1 MNDVTGRYG
10 LSSRNLSRALTLGV
24 TLFGFCAAATSQTP
38 AQPASD
44 SASAPSDTVQEIV
57 VTAQRRE
64 QNVQDIPVAVT
75 ALTPESLASNRVVTV
90 TDLNLLAPG
99 VTVEPAAGGSQLPAF
114 SMRGITSYGVVPG
127 SDKAISMYIDGVY
140 LSSTRG
146 SIFSLPDVSQ
156 IEVLR
161 GPQGTLFGRNATA
174 GAVSITTRDPSGNF
188 GVQQD
193 LTAGNENQYRS
204 RTTIDLP
211 AWGPLSAYVS
221 YVRNYQRGDIEN
233 TGAGTVWNYSNS
245 HSSLVSPTEISP
257 SWLGTTNSNS
267 VFAAVKFKPIDQ
279 FSTVYKFDYTKDDGS
294 PIGVAFLGA
303 DAAGFATG
311 IIAGQPTPV
320 LQAGTQRPDRVNN
333 AFSVPLNDNVQGHS
347 LTSIFE
353 GDHFTVKN
361 IAAYR
366 RSYIF
371 AADQLDGL
379 GGLVVPTTTIP
390 FVLISATNLTQNQ
403 QWSDELQYIFRSEP
417 VTLTVGGL
425 WFQGSD
431 VNGGVPGIPNNI
443 AFAALPGH
451 VLPTGAAIFNNFAH
465 SIAGYAQAEVHLT
478 SQFDLVAGVRET
490 KDRKSGSAD
499 LLPALANPNFEYENS
514 RPSYL
519 LGVNYKPTNDMLVY
533 VKYSTAFVSGGNV
546 SGIPFQPETV
556 ASWEAGLKA
565 EFLDHR
571 LRTNIA
577 IYDAVYKHLQDAES
591 GSSYV
596 GPLLAQ
602 YPFVAQLGTFIA
614 DQGGEVKARGV
625 EFEGTFVAGHGLT
638 VGSNVS
644 YQHTVFDD
652 VSPAV
657 DNPTGVPPVPT
668 LLPTWTVGLWSNYT
682 TFFAN
687 GLKGTLL
694 INANWRS
701 DLVFD
706 NPAINIPA
714 YANYLSASPTWV
726 VNGRA
731 ILSGFQ
737 WRGVNGEVAVW
748 SKNLTN
754 DRSINYP
761 IIIPGVVA
769 ATSYQPART
778 FGVDLNF
785 KY

>member
-1 MNDVTGRYG
+1 MNRLAAYVLPSLRI
-10 LSSRNLSRALTLGV
+10 ALASAAGIAMAGYCTPA
-24 TLFGFCAAATSQTP
+24 TAATATADTP
-38 AQPASD
+38 PESIDA
-44 SASAPSDTVQEIV
+44 VQEIV

-75 ALTPESLASNRVVTV
+75 ALTQEAIAINRVVTV
-90 TDLNLLAPG
+90 NDLNLLAPG
-99 VTVEPAAGGSQLPAF
+99 FTVEPAAGGSQLPAF

-146 SIFSLPDVSQ
+146 SIFNLPDVSQ

-174 GAVSITTRDPSGNF
+174 GAISITTRDPTGNF
-188 GVQQD
+188 GIQQD
-193 LTAGNENQYRS
+193 FSTGNEHLFRS
-204 RTTIDLP
+204 RTTVDLP
-211 AWGPLSAYVS
+211 AWGPFSAYGS

-233 TGAGTVWNYSNS
+233 TGAGTVWDYSNA
-245 HSSLVSPTEISP
+245 HSSLVSQTETSP
-257 SWLGTTNSNS
+257 RWLGTTDTNSF
-267 VFAAVKFKPIDQ
+267 FAAVKFKPIDE

-294 PIGVAFLGA
+294 PIGIAYLGA

-311 IIAGQPTPV
+311 IIAAQPTPV
-320 LQAGTQRPDRVNN
+320 LQAGTQRPNEVNN
-333 AFSVPLNDNVQGHS
+333 AFSVPLNDEVLGHS
-347 LTSIFE
+347 LTSVYE
-353 GDHFTVKN
+353 GEHFTLKN

-379 GGLVVPTTTIP
+379 GGLVAPTTTLP
-390 FVLISATNLTQNQ
+390 FVLISADNLTQNR
-403 QWSDELQYIFRSEP
+403 QWSDELQYIYRSDA

-425 WFQGSD
+425 WFQGRD
-431 VNGGVPGIPNNI
+431 INGGVPGIPENI
-443 AFAALPGH
+443 AFAVLPGH
-451 VLPTGAAIFNNFAH
+451 VMPPGLAVFNNFAD
-465 SIAGYAQAEVHLT
+465 SIAGYTQAEVHLN
-478 SQFDLVAGVRET
+478 SQFDIVGGVRET
-490 KDRKSGSAD
+490 KDRKSGTAE
-499 LLPALANPNFEYENS
+499 LLPALANPRFEYENS

-556 ASWEAGLKA
+556 ASWEGGLKA

-577 IYDAVYKHLQDAES
+577 LYDAVYKHLQDAES

-596 GPLLAQ
+596 GPLLTQ
-602 YPFVAQLGTFIA
+602 YPFVSQLGTFIA
-614 DQGGEVKARGV
+614 DQGGDVKSHGV
-625 EFEGTFVAGHGLT
+625 EFEGTLVVGHGLT
-638 VGSNVS
+638 VGSNVA
-644 YQHTVFDD
+644 YQHTDFNN
-652 VSPAV
+652 VSPSV
-657 DNPTGVPPVPT
+657 DNPTGIPPVPT

-706 NPAINIPA
+706 NPALNIPA
-714 YANYLSASPTWV
+714 YANYLSAPPTWV

-731 ILSGFQ
+731 VLGGFKWQ
-737 WRGVNGEVAVW
+737 GVDGEVAVW

-754 DRSINYP
+754 DRSMNYP

-769 ATSYQPART
+769 ATSYQNART